1 MTYIWINPVTAGMY
15 EPELLKRFL
24 CKHGYTQLDTVNDW
38 MQIVKE
44 KYLNV
49 VSQSGN
55 TVIDMRCPRMK
66 ELLDEYH
73 LDKQHKITIPDIAPI
88 LIHCGQEAGGRVD
101 LKDEEKIITTPCQSL
116 ADMGNA
122 LHLHN
127 TRFLPWNLFL
137 QELGDEPKGVLPK
150 ESPIPPGFF
159 EELNLR
165 TVSISG
171 EENIRKYFEKFVPGE
186 AQLIELLYC
195 KNGCHNGDGIRGCS
209 LIRKSKDLTVERK
222 CINHEE

>member
-1 MTYIWINPVTAGMY
+1 MVYIWINPVTAGMY

-24 CKHGYTQLDTVNDW
+24 CKHGYRQFHTDTDW
-38 MQIVKE
+38 TKIVKE
-44 KYLNV
+44 KYASV
-49 VSQSGN
+49 VSQSTN
-55 TVIDMRCPRMK
+55 PVIDMRCPRIK
-66 ELLDEYH
+66 ELVDEYH

-88 LIHCGQEAGGRVD
+88 LIHCSEEAGARED
-101 LKDEEKIITTPCQSL
+101 LKNVEKIITTPCQSL
-116 ADMGNA
+116 ADMGNV
-122 LHLHN
+122 LNLDN
-127 TRFLPWNLFL
+127 TRFLPWNRFL
-137 QELGDEPKGVLPK
+137 QELGDEPEGIMPK

-186 AQLIELLYC
+186 VQLIELLYC
-195 KNGCHNGDGIRGCS
+195 KNGCHNGDGIVGYSPKRNS
-209 LIRKSKDLTVERK
+209 TDITVQRK